1 MIMNGND
8 INQLFEPAEDV
19 VVGKTWDGSDIYD
32 YESYYE
38 TDKGKVLND
47 TEQIIYFLEHHK
59 LLPEVM
65 ELFGILK
72 EGD

>member
-1 MIMNGND
+1 MN
-8 INQLFEPAEDV
+8 IEQWFEPAEDV

-47 TEQIIYFLEHHK
+47 TEQIVYFLEHHK
-59 LLPEVM
+59 LFNEVM
-65 ELFGILK
+65 ENFGILK
-72 EGD
+72 GGC